1 MLFSVG
7 VGRNAPL
14 RYQSSDSGKEIVLG
28 PLKRRLPMRGARR
41 STLLQMRE
49 NDLNYVRIGGI
60 RDHPQCAT
68 AQRTDCASRSKGLGI
83 DM

>member
-1 MLFSVG
+1 
-7 VGRNAPL
+7 
-14 RYQSSDSGKEIVLG
+14 
-28 PLKRRLPMRGARR
+28 LPMRGARR

-60 RDHPQCAT
+60 RDHPQRAT